1 MTTHTAAS
9 AAGRPAPSD
18 PDLLLLVA
26 AAAVLE
32 ALGLLLRPL
41 LAHAIALALTAA
53 GWHPR
58 PPAVP
63 MRQPAD
69 SPAQPQSAAHPV
81 KRAAPALAEL
91 PVREL
96 RQLAR
101 QAGHRALAR
110 SGRRSDLLLALTA

>member
-9 AAGRPAPSD
+9 AAGRPAPAD

-41 LAHAIALALTAA
+41 LAHAIALALAAA
-53 GWHPR
+53 GWHPTQSAAPR
-58 PPAVP
+58 AKP
-63 MRQPAD
+63 QP
-69 SPAQPQSAAHPV
+69 AAHPV

-110 SGRRSDLLLALTA
+110 SGRRSDLLLALAA

>member
-1 MTTHTAAS
+1 MTTPTAAG
-9 AAGRPAPSD
+9 ATGRPAP
-18 PDLLLLVA
+18 PDLPLLLLVA

-32 ALGLLLRPL
+32 ALALLLRPL

-53 GWHPR
+53 GWRPQR
-58 PPAVP
+58 PAAPTQKATTPAAPPA
-63 MRQPAD
+63 PA
-69 SPAQPQSAAHPV
+69 A
-81 KRAAPALAEL
+81 ALAAL

-110 SGRRSDLLLALTA
+110 SGRRNELLLALAA

>member
-26 AAAVLE
+26 AGAVLE
-32 ALGLLLRPL
+32 AMGLLLRPL
-41 LAHAIALALTAA
+41 LAHAIALALTTA

-58 PPAVP
+58 PPAAP
-63 MRQPAD
+63 RRQPT
-69 SPAQPQSAAHPV
+69 AHPV

-110 SGRRSDLLLALTA
+110 SGRRSDLLLALAA